1 MCIAQTESQL
11 NIANNRVKT
20 TEGVSCDDE
29 GSGDRSLFVVLLC
42 FAGGLISRFLVK
54 SCDVGRVDLSLV
66 V

>member
-1 MCIAQTESQL
+1 MCIAQTENQL

-29 GSGDRSLFVVLLC
+29 GSGDRSLFVVC
-42 FAGGLISRFLVK
+42 FVLPVDSPVAPWSSRVM
-54 SCDVGRVDLSLV
+54 LV